1 MILIADV
8 HGAADKLRRLVA
20 GLDQQLLVL
29 GDLINFTDYRTYDG
43 ILADLA
49 GHDFVRKLVGLR
61 MEGRFDEAR
70 ELWNSSEH
78 GRDPNLRVRFGELVD
93 DAYSDIGAALDGAE
107 AYVTYGNVDRVDLLT
122 RHLPDGNRFVDHGRF
137 EIEGALVGIV
147 GGGVKSGLNVP
158 GELEDADMRARL
170 EALGPVDV
178 LCTHVAPAVPALQR
192 DVIGGMSKGS
202 PAVLWYLQ
210 EFQPGHHYFGDV
222 HQPQATEWK
231 VGETLCRNVG
241 YFRATGRGVHHRS
254 V

>member
-8 HGAADKLRRLVA
+8 HGATAKLRSLVE

-49 GHDFVRKLVGLR
+49 GHDFVRQLVELR
-61 MEGRFDEAR
+61 MADRFDEAR
-70 ELWNSSEH
+70 ELWNSSDH
-78 GRDPNLRVRFGELVD
+78 GQDPGLRTRLAELVD
-93 DAYSDIGAALDGAE
+93 NAYLDIGAALDGAG
-107 AYVTYGNVDRVDLLT
+107 AFVTYGNVDRVDLLT
-122 RHLPDGNRFVDHGRF
+122 KHLPEGNQFVDHGRF
-137 EIEGALVGIV
+137 EIEGAVVGIV

-158 GELEDADMRARL
+158 GELEDDDMRARL

-202 PAVLWYLQ
+202 PAVLWYLEQ
-210 EFQPGHHYFGDV
+210 FQPRHHYFGDV
-222 HQPQATEWK
+222 HQPQATRWQ
-231 VGETLCRNVG
+231 VGETVCHNVG
-241 YFRATGRGVHHRS
+241 YFRATGRGIHHRAA
-254 V
+254 